1 MIEINL
7 LVIYIIEDSK
17 CSQVKTR
24 SQLFS
29 LLGKWQITK
38 PLQFADQD
46 LACHVRQMRK
56 INETRRY

>member
-1 MIEINL
+1 ML
-7 LVIYIIEDSK
+7 T
-17 CSQVKTR
+17 SQNQT
-24 SQLFS
+24 SLFS